1 MPTNNV
7 ITTGDMLLMLL
18 MGYLIGSCNFAV
30 IYSRLF
36 KKDDIRKHG
45 SGNAGATNVLRTYGK
60 GPAAAVFLLDLLK
73 GVAAVLLARLF
84 YPNTSD
90 INTNDICACIAGFGA
105 ILGHNFPCYHGFM
118 GGKGVATSFAVLL
131 VLDWRIAL
139 IALGVFLIVVLITR
153 YVSVG
158 SITASIAAPAAA
170 IVFKCVNNSVSPA
183 ICVFAVCVG
192 ILCILRHK
200 GNIVR
205 LRQGKENKIGNK
217 RAA

>member
-1 MPTNNV
+1 MSSNV
-7 ITTGDMLLMLL
+7 ITTGDMLIMLI
-18 MGYLIGSCNFAV
+18 MGYLIGSCNFAI
-30 IYSRLF
+30 IYSKLF

-73 GVAAVLLARLF
+73 GVVAVVLAKLF
-84 YPNTSD
+84 YPNT
-90 INTNDICACIAGFGA
+90 DICACIAAFGA
-105 ILGHNFPCYHGFM
+105 ILGHNFPCYHGFV

-158 SITASIAAPAAA
+158 SISASVAAPAAA
-170 IVFKCVNNSVSPA
+170 IVFKCVNDSASLA
-183 ICVFAVCVG
+183 LCVFTVCVG

-200 GNIVR
+200 ENIVR
-205 LRQGKENKIGNK
+205 LRQGKENKLGK

>member
-1 MPTNNV
+1 MQSNV
-7 ITTGDMLLMLL
+7 ITTGHMLLMLI

-60 GPAAAVFLLDLLK
+60 GPAAAVFVLDLAK
-73 GVAAVLLARLF
+73 GVVAVLLAKLF
-84 YPNTSD
+84 FPNT
-90 INTNDICACIAGFGA
+90 DICACIAAFGA
-105 ILGHNFPCYHGFM
+105 ILGHNFPCYHGFR

-131 VLDWRIAL
+131 VLDWRVAL
-139 IALGVFLIVVLITR
+139 IALGVFIIVVLITR
-153 YVSVG
+153 YVSVS
-158 SITASIAAPAAA
+158 SISASIAAPAAA
-170 IVFKCVNNSVSPA
+170 IVFRCVNNSVSLA

-192 ILCILRHK
+192 ILCILRHQS
-200 GNIVR
+200 NIVR
-205 LRQGKENKIGNK
+205 LRQGKENKIGK